1 MRVVVKM
8 LLRRDRPEAATPYF
22 ENQDANPGPVAMM
35 VGAATPVPVK

>member
-35 VGAATPVPVK
+35 VGAATPVPVR